1 MKRCVRGAICLAA
14 VLLAIAGR
22 AAEPRLTVVNVS
34 SHCDWCWGHTRAW
47 HEERY
52 AETIRQVLLL
62 MREHPHYRWLLEN
75 ENEQL
80 RPFLAKAAREW
91 PGLVDEFWRR
101 VREGRIEVIVAISNP
116 RLTEV
121 YPETLVRNLVLG
133 HEYFA
138 RHVPGYEQRV
148 YNAVDL
154 MCGPSQMPQIL
165 AQAGFRYFMFSRP
178 MGQQV
183 VFWRRGL
190 DGTRMLTAREFYG
203 YNASGKPG
211 VSVLSLP
218 AVPVWRHAIGGD
230 DVLPD
235 PKVAVEAKSWN
246 PQQKILGT
254 AARYFEEVE
263 KHAGQIKELSG
274 PLDSLECYVE
284 AGLHGQ
290 HSLYLH
296 NNQDED
302 LLLALE
308 TAQVMAGPRAAFSA
322 AKNDALWHDLL
333 ACTGHAIQWA
343 WASDYDE
350 RMQFGAARRERI
362 RSALDAARAA
372 VASQIRFRRELG
384 TPVVVF
390 NPHGWPVSGPV
401 RFARDEFPLTMQVRD
416 GDGRDLP
423 VQNAGRD
430 ASSGLWNYLFAAQDV
445 PGCGYKTYYL
455 TTVRG
460 RHTVP
465 QPPLVRPTQT
475 VENEFYRA
483 SQSPDGRLEIVDK
496 ATGRVLGDPT
506 QGSLGEVVFYDAPPP
521 KGWMMNGPLGPRHMW
536 QVGPHD
542 TSGIAG
548 PTHSLLSATGR
559 IGPHTLVRELRLDAG
574 CRRLDFHVSI
584 DAAEG
589 NGAFVARFPLG
600 IAGHVTA
607 GIPFGAEPRDALAQ
621 EPFRGEFFVKGYPDG
636 FAATRWTDVSTDRAG
651 YSFVCPWGAHSGY
664 AWHAAEKALEFTLL
678 RLRPLPTGEWG
689 KMSPSLT
696 GTGHHEFDYALLPHA
711 GIWREAATPRAAM
724 EFHMPLTAVVVDQK
738 QNASQASLADRTSW
752 AEVTPPGVMLSSLRP
767 LAGTGRPVE
776 LRLYESQGRPTDA
789 VVRLGQPLHK
799 VTETDLLGR
808 PTHTLEPLE
817 LRAGAIHLRL
827 KPWRIVTLRV
837 E

>member
-1 MKRCVRGAICLAA
+1 MKRCVGVAIFVAAALVASQALAQQP
-14 VLLAIAGR
+14 
-22 AAEPRLTVVNVS
+22 PRLTVVNVS

-47 HEERY
+47 HEARY
-52 AETIRQVLLL
+52 AETIRQVLLR
-62 MREHPHYRWLLEN
+62 MREHPHYIWLLEN

-80 RPFLAKAAREW
+80 RPFLAKAASEW
-91 PGLVDEFWRR
+91 PGMVDEFWRR
-101 VREGRIEVIVAISNP
+101 VREGRIEVIAAISNP

-138 RHVPGYEQRV
+138 RHVPGYQQQV

-178 MGQQV
+178 VGQQV

-211 VSVLSLP
+211 VSVLGLP

-235 PKVAVEAKSWN
+235 PKVPVEAKSWN
-246 PQQKILGT
+246 PQQKILST
-254 AARYFEEVE
+254 VTRFFEEVE
-263 KHAGQIKELSG
+263 RHAGQIKELSG

-308 TAQVMAGPRAAFSA
+308 TTQVMAGPLAPFSA
-322 AKNDALWHDLL
+322 QANDALWHDLL

-343 WASDYDE
+343 WAPDYDE
-350 RMQFGAARRERI
+350 RLQFAAARRERI
-362 RSALDAARAA
+362 RSVLDAAQLA
-372 VASQIRFRRELG
+372 VASQIRFRRDRG
-384 TPVVVF
+384 TPIVVF

-401 RFARDEFPLTMQVRD
+401 RFARDEFPLTMHVRD
-416 GDGRDLP
+416 ADGREIP
-423 VQNAGRD
+423 VQNAGRTP
-430 ASSGLWNYLFAAQDV
+430 SGLWNYLFAAQHV

-455 TTVRG
+455 RADRG
-460 RHTVP
+460 HAAP

-475 VENEFYRA
+475 VENEFYRV
-483 SQSPDGRLEIVDK
+483 SQSADGRLEIVDK

-506 QGSLGEVVFYDAPPP
+506 HGSLGEVAFYDAPPP
-521 KGWMMNGPLGPRHMW
+521 KGWMMVGPLGNRQTW

-559 IGPHTLVRELRLDAG
+559 IGPHTLVRELRLYAG
-574 CRRLDFHVSI
+574 CRRLDFHVAI
-584 DAAEG
+584 DAAAG

-600 IAGHVTA
+600 IAGRVTA

-621 EPFRGEFFVKGYPDG
+621 EMFRGEFFVKGYPDG
-636 FAATRWTDVSTDRAG
+636 FAATRWTDVSTDQMG
-651 YSFVCPWGAHSGY
+651 YSLICPWGAHTGY
-664 AWHAAEKALEFTLL
+664 AWHAAEKALEFILL
-678 RLRPLPTGEWG
+678 RVRPLPTGKWG
-689 KMSPSLT
+689 AMSPSLT
-696 GTGHHEFDYALLPHA
+696 GTGHHEFDYALVPHA
-711 GIWREAATPRAAM
+711 GTWREAATPRAALQ
-724 EFHMPLTAVVVDQK
+724 FHMPLTAVVVDQK
-738 QNASQASLADRTSW
+738 QDSPQASLADRASW
-752 AEVTPPGVMLSSLRP
+752 AEVTPVGTMLSSLRP
-767 LAGTGRPVE
+767 LDGPGHPIE

-789 VVRLGQPLHK
+789 VVRVGRPLHK
-799 VTETDLLGR
+799 VVETDLLGR
-808 PTHTLEPLE
+808 PTHTLEKLE
-817 LRAGAIHLRL
+817 FHDGAIHLRL
-827 KPWRIVTLRV
+827 KPWRIVTLRA